1 MTQLSPAEAVRQFDV
16 SKPTLYSDMNDGKLS
31 YTLDDRKRRRLD
43 VAELQRLY
51 DLRKKEEEQDTQDNV
66 QSGNTNMGSDVK
78 QDDVRMQYLEREI
91 EFMKKELE
99 NRREEV
105 ARWQEAFEKA
115 QETAQKVTLLL
126 EDKSGA
132 GESSN
137 QKWEEAFK
145 GLETRIANKEEQSEK
160 EMSLLKRKAS
170 ERIARLNKELEAEKS
185 KTFWQKLFG

>member
-1 MTQLSPAEAVRQFDV
+1 M
-16 SKPTLYSDMNDGKLS
+16 
-31 YTLDDRKRRRLD
+31 
-43 VAELQRLY
+43 
-51 DLRKKEEEQDTQDNV
+51 
-66 QSGNTNMGSDVK
+66 
-78 QDDVRMQYLEREI
+78 
-91 EFMKKELE
+91 
-99 NRREEV
+99 
-105 ARWQEAFEKA
+105 
-115 QETAQKVTLLL
+115 TLLL